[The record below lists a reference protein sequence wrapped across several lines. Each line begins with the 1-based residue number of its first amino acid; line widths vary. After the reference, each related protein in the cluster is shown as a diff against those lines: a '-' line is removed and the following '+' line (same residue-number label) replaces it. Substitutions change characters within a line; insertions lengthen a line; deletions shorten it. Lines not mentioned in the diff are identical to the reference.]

1 MRMADPQRT
10 LTPPETIPRRSD
22 VILMGGKGVFFWLC
36 VFFLFTIAQP
46 GDRGRASCRCAQH
59 AHGACVRHGSAL
71 CLSWALWAH
80 ARPDAA
86 RAVGTHGLSAT
97 HTF

>member
-1 MRMADPQRT
+1 MADPQRT

-46 GDRGRASCRCAQH
+46 QTA
-59 AHGACVRHGSAL
+59 GARHVAALNTLTGHVCVT
-71 CLSWALWAH
+71 ALWAH